1 MEMHLQPLAPGC
13 AVSGEPFVEGA
24 RVASYLVRRG
34 AALEIVRYDVLE
46 AHTANFTP
54 DGAVACKWVHAFKPR
69 RAGENPDRALKLT
82 AENLFVTLADPT
94 TEPTPE
100 NTRLVQFLALML
112 ERKRILKPRGRS
124 ADGARNRYEHAKTKA
139 IFEVPAGELTP
150 EFFVAVQEQLS
161 VLVGAP
167 KPKADPAVSAAA
179 GAVPSSSPAP
189 AAEAT
194 AAAVDSSAAPATTAG

>member
-1 MEMHLQPLAPGC
+1 MEMHLQPLATTC
-13 AVSGEPFVEGA
+13 FVSGETFVDGA
-24 RVASYLVRRG
+24 RVASFLVRSG

-46 AHTANFTP
+46 AHAAGFAP
-54 DGAVACKWVHAFKPR
+54 EGFVACKWVQAFKPR
-69 RAGENPDRALKLT
+69 RAGENSDRTLKLT
-82 AENLFVTLADPT
+82 AESLFVALADPT

-112 ERKRILKPRGRS
+112 ERKKILRPRGRS

-161 VLVGAP
+161 VLVGG
-167 KPKADPAVSAAA
+167 PKAESA
-179 GAVPSSSPAP
+179 AP
-189 AAEAT
+189 AAEPAPTAVTGTDAT
-194 AAAVDSSAAPATTAG
+194 EATTPSAG